1 MKLESWEEDL
11 ALQLDTM
18 NAARDSM
25 GCAISM
31 GSCTIDSWFLRG
43 MIAVEGFISIN
54 DLNRVER
61 FLHIF
66 NLKTVE

>member
-1 MKLESWEEDL
+1 MKWESWEEDL
-11 ALQLDTM
+11 VLQLDTM
-18 NAARDSM
+18 NAIRDGM
-25 GCAISM
+25 DCAISM
-31 GSCTIDSWFLRG
+31 GSRTIGSWFLRG

-66 NLKTVE
+66 NLKTIE

>member
-18 NAARDSM
+18 NAARDGM
-25 GCAISM
+25 DCAISM
-31 GSCTIDSWFLRG
+31 GSCTTGSWFLRG

-66 NLKTVE
+66 NLKTIE

>member
-1 MKLESWEEDL
+1 
-11 ALQLDTM
+11 M
-18 NAARDSM
+18 NAARDGM

-54 DLNRVER
+54 DLNWVER

>member
-18 NAARDSM
+18 NAARDDM

-54 DLNRVER
+54 DLNWVER